1 ILVSIILVSEFVCM
15 TLYAT
20 GGKSLKHML
29 GKADNVK
36 LMNRIAG
43 TLMMGVGV
51 WLFVS

>member
-1 ILVSIILVSEFVCM
+1 M

-20 GGKSLKHML
+20 GGKSLKHLL
-29 GKADNVK
+29 GQADNVR